1 MKNRNSAISSI
12 GVIIVVFT
20 GILFA
25 LLTEDRRTSML
36 ICLGFIVGAEIVLF
50 GGLLTIEYLSR
61 TTSQII
67 VRTVC
72 GITLGVGSIASI
84 LVSCIYMGRDVDS
97 LRGFYSWQLFIWVLA
112 IIGITIGFFTAS
124 SVKASDTRTMNA
136 VMTLTLV
143 TDQLT
148 SLSDDSR
155 NTRYAEQLKKIADEL
170 RYSDTSSLVPSDE
183 LIQNVVAKLE
193 VVLVQ
198 EYGDDEKDTEI
209 KNLLSEI
216 LVLINRRK
224 QEVKLTKV
232 GGI

>member
-1 MKNRNSAISSI
+1 MKNRTSAISII
-12 GVIIVVFT
+12 GVVLVVFT

-25 LLTEDRRTSML
+25 LLTEDRRTSMF
-36 ICLGFIVGAEIVLF
+36 ICLGFMVGAEIVFF
-50 GGLLTIEYLSR
+50 GGLLAIEYLSR

-72 GITLGVGSIASI
+72 GIILGVGSLASI
-84 LVSCIYMGRDVDS
+84 LVSCIYMGRDIDS
-97 LRGFYSWQLFIWVLA
+97 LRGFYSWQLIIWVLA
-112 IIGITIGFFTAS
+112 IIGITIGYFTAS
-124 SVKASDTRTMNA
+124 SVKTSDTRTMNA
-136 VMTLTLV
+136 VMTLTNIF
-143 TDQLT
+143 DQLT
-148 SLSDDSR
+148 SFSDDSR
-155 NTRYAEQLKKIADEL
+155 NTKYADQLKKIADEL

-183 LIQNVVAKLE
+183 LIQNAVAKLE

-198 EYGDDEKDTEI
+198 KYGEDEKDSEI
-209 KNLLSEI
+209 NNLLSEI

>member
-1 MKNRNSAISSI
+1 MKNRTSAISII
-12 GVIIVVFT
+12 GVVLVVFT

-25 LLTEDRRTSML
+25 LLTEDRRTSMF
-36 ICLGFIVGAEIVLF
+36 ICLGFMVGAEIVFF
-50 GGLLTIEYLSR
+50 GGLLAIEYLSR

-72 GITLGVGSIASI
+72 GIILGVGSLASI
-84 LVSCIYMGRDVDS
+84 LVSCIYMGRDIDS
-97 LRGFYSWQLFIWVLA
+97 LRGFYSWQLIIWVLA
-112 IIGITIGFFTAS
+112 IIGITIGYFTAS
-124 SVKASDTRTMNA
+124 SVKTSDTRTMNA
-136 VMTLTLV
+136 VMTLTNIF
-143 TDQLT
+143 DQLT
-148 SLSDDSR
+148 SFSDDSR
-155 NTRYAEQLKKIADEL
+155 NTKYADQLKKIADEL

-183 LIQNVVAKLE
+183 LIQNAVAKLE

-198 EYGDDEKDTEI
+198 EYGEDEKDSEI
-209 KNLLSEI
+209 NNLLSEI

>member
-1 MKNRNSAISSI
+1 MKNRNSAISII

-25 LLTEDRRTSML
+25 LLTEDRRTSMF
-36 ICLGFIVGAEIVLF
+36 IYLGFIVGAEIVLF

-97 LRGFYSWQLFIWVLA
+97 LRGFYSWQLIIWVLA

-124 SVKASDTRTMNA
+124 SVKASDTRTMNT

-155 NTRYAEQLKKIADEL
+155 NTKYADQLKKIADEL

-183 LIQNVVAKLE
+183 LIQNAVAKLE

-198 EYGDDEKDTEI
+198 EYGEDEKDTEI

-216 LVLINRRK
+216 LVLINKRK

>member
-1 MKNRNSAISSI
+1 MKNRNSAISII

-25 LLTEDRRTSML
+25 LLTEDRRTSMF

-97 LRGFYSWQLFIWVLA
+97 LRGFYSWQLIIWVLA

-124 SVKASDTRTMNA
+124 SVKASDTRTMNT

-155 NTRYAEQLKKIADEL
+155 NTKYADQLKKIADEL
-170 RYSDTSSLVPSDE
+170 RYSDTPSLVPSDE
-183 LIQNVVAKLE
+183 LIQNAVAKLE

-198 EYGDDEKDTEI
+198 EYGEDEKDTEI

-216 LVLINRRK
+216 LVLINKRK

>member
-1 MKNRNSAISSI
+1 MNT
-12 GVIIVVFT
+12 VI
-20 GILFA
+20 
-25 LLTEDRRTSML
+25 
-36 ICLGFIVGAEIVLF
+36 
-50 GGLLTIEYLSR
+50 
-61 TTSQII
+61 
-67 VRTVC
+67 
-72 GITLGVGSIASI
+72 
-84 LVSCIYMGRDVDS
+84 
-97 LRGFYSWQLFIWVLA
+97 
-112 IIGITIGFFTAS
+112 
-124 SVKASDTRTMNA
+124 
-136 VMTLTLV
+136 TLTLV

-155 NTRYAEQLKKIADEL
+155 NTKYADQLKKIADEL

-183 LIQNVVAKLE
+183 LIQNAVAKLE

-198 EYGDDEKDTEI
+198 EYGEDEKDTEI

>member
-1 MKNRNSAISSI
+1 MKNRNSAISII

-25 LLTEDRRTSML
+25 LLTEDRRTSMF
-36 ICLGFIVGAEIVLF
+36 IYLGFIVGAEIVLF

-97 LRGFYSWQLFIWVLA
+97 LRGFYSWQLIIWVLA

-124 SVKASDTRTMNA
+124 SVKASDTRTMNT

-155 NTRYAEQLKKIADEL
+155 NTKYADQLKKIADEL

-183 LIQNVVAKLE
+183 PIQNAVAKLE

-198 EYGDDEKDTEI
+198 EYGEDEKDTEI

-216 LVLINRRK
+216 LVLINKRK

>member
-1 MKNRNSAISSI
+1 MKNRTSAISII
-12 GVIIVVFT
+12 GVVLVVFT

-25 LLTEDRRTSML
+25 LLTEDRRTSMF
-36 ICLGFIVGAEIVLF
+36 ICLGFMVGAEIVFF
-50 GGLLTIEYLSR
+50 GGLLAIEYLSR

-72 GITLGVGSIASI
+72 GIIVGVGSLASI
-84 LVSCIYMGRDVDS
+84 LVSCIYMGRDIDS
-97 LRGFYSWQLFIWVLA
+97 LRGFYSWQLIIWVLA
-112 IIGITIGFFTAS
+112 IIGITIGYFTAS
-124 SVKASDTRTMNA
+124 SVKTSDTRTMNA
-136 VMTLTLV
+136 VMTLTNIF
-143 TDQLT
+143 DQLT
-148 SLSDDSR
+148 SFSDDSR
-155 NTRYAEQLKKIADEL
+155 NTKYADQLKKIADEL

-183 LIQNVVAKLE
+183 LIQNAVAKLE

-198 EYGDDEKDTEI
+198 EYGEDEKDSEI
-209 KNLLSEI
+209 NNLLSEI

>member
-1 MKNRNSAISSI
+1 MKNRNSAISII

-25 LLTEDRRTSML
+25 LLTEDRRTSMF

-97 LRGFYSWQLFIWVLA
+97 LRGFYSWQLIIWVLA

-124 SVKASDTRTMNA
+124 SVKASDTRTMNT

-155 NTRYAEQLKKIADEL
+155 NTKYADQLKNIADEL

-183 LIQNVVAKLE
+183 LIQNAVAKLE

-198 EYGDDEKDTEI
+198 EYGENKKDTEI

-216 LVLINRRK
+216 LVLINKRK

>member
-1 MKNRNSAISSI
+1 M

-97 LRGFYSWQLFIWVLA
+97 LRGFYSWQLIIWVLA
-112 IIGITIGFFTAS
+112 IIGITIGYFTAS
-124 SVKASDTRTMNA
+124 SVKTSDTRTMNA
-136 VMTLTLV
+136 VMTLTNIF
-143 TDQLT
+143 DQLT
-148 SLSDDSR
+148 SFSDDSR
-155 NTRYAEQLKKIADEL
+155 NTKYADQLKKIADEL

-183 LIQNVVAKLE
+183 LIQNAVAKLE

-198 EYGDDEKDTEI
+198 EYGEDEKDSEI
-209 KNLLSEI
+209 NNLLSEI

>member
-1 MKNRNSAISSI
+1 MKNRNSAISII

-25 LLTEDRRTSML
+25 LLTEDRRTSMF

-97 LRGFYSWQLFIWVLA
+97 LRGFYSWQLIIWVLA

-124 SVKASDTRTMNA
+124 SVKASDTRTMNT

-155 NTRYAEQLKKIADEL
+155 NTKYADQLKKIADEL

-183 LIQNVVAKLE
+183 LIQNAVAKLE

-198 EYGDDEKDTEI
+198 EYGEDEKDTEI

-216 LVLINRRK
+216 LVLINKRK

>member
-1 MKNRNSAISSI
+1 MKNRNSAISII

-25 LLTEDRRTSML
+25 LLTEDRRTSMF

-97 LRGFYSWQLFIWVLA
+97 LRGFYSWQLIIWVLA

-124 SVKASDTRTMNA
+124 SVKASDTRTMNT
-136 VMTLTLV
+136 VITLTLV

-155 NTRYAEQLKKIADEL
+155 NTKYADQLKKIADEL

-183 LIQNVVAKLE
+183 LIQNAVAKLE

-198 EYGDDEKDTEI
+198 EYGEDEKDTEI

>member
-1 MKNRNSAISSI
+1 MKNRNSAISII
-12 GVIIVVFT
+12 GVILVVFT

-25 LLTEDRRTSML
+25 LLTEDRRTSMF
-36 ICLGFIVGAEIVLF
+36 ICLGFIIGAEIVFF

-72 GITLGVGSIASI
+72 GITLGVGSLASI

-97 LRGFYSWQLFIWVLA
+97 LRGFYSWQLIVWVLA

-155 NTRYAEQLKKIADEL
+155 NTKYADQLKKIADEL

-183 LIQNVVAKLE
+183 LIQNAVAKLE

-198 EYGDDEKDTEI
+198 EYGEDEKDTEI

>member
-1 MKNRNSAISSI
+1 MKNRNSAISII

-25 LLTEDRRTSML
+25 LLTEDRRTSMF

-97 LRGFYSWQLFIWVLA
+97 LRGFYSWQLIIWVLA

-124 SVKASDTRTMNA
+124 SVKASDTRTMNT

-155 NTRYAEQLKKIADEL
+155 NTKYADQLKNIADEL

-183 LIQNVVAKLE
+183 LIQNAVAKLE

-198 EYGDDEKDTEI
+198 EYGEDEKDTEI

-216 LVLINRRK
+216 LVLINKRK

>member
-1 MKNRNSAISSI
+1 MKNRNSAISII

-25 LLTEDRRTSML
+25 LLTEDRRTSMF

-97 LRGFYSWQLFIWVLA
+97 LRGFYSWQLIIWVLA

-124 SVKASDTRTMNA
+124 SVKASDTRTMNT
-136 VMTLTLV
+136 VITLTLV

-155 NTRYAEQLKKIADEL
+155 NTKYADQLKNIADEL

-183 LIQNVVAKLE
+183 LIQNAVAKLE

-198 EYGDDEKDTEI
+198 EYGEDEKDTEI

-216 LVLINRRK
+216 LVLINKRK

>member
-1 MKNRNSAISSI
+1 MKNRNSAISII

-25 LLTEDRRTSML
+25 LLTEDRRTSMF

-97 LRGFYSWQLFIWVLA
+97 LRGFYSWQLIIWVLA

-124 SVKASDTRTMNA
+124 SVKASDTRTMNT

-155 NTRYAEQLKKIADEL
+155 NTKYADQLKKIADEL
-170 RYSDTSSLVPSDE
+170 CYSDTSSLVPSDE
-183 LIQNVVAKLE
+183 LIQNAVAKLE

-198 EYGDDEKDTEI
+198 EYGEDEKDTEI

-216 LVLINRRK
+216 LVLINKRK

>member
-1 MKNRNSAISSI
+1 MKNRTSAISII
-12 GVIIVVFT
+12 GVVLVVFT

-25 LLTEDRRTSML
+25 LLTEDRRTSMF
-36 ICLGFIVGAEIVLF
+36 ICLGFIVGAEIVFF
-50 GGLLTIEYLSR
+50 GGLLAIEYLSR

-72 GITLGVGSIASI
+72 GIILGVGSLASI
-84 LVSCIYMGRDVDS
+84 LVSCIYMGRDIDS
-97 LRGFYSWQLFIWVLA
+97 LRGFYSWQLIIWVLA
-112 IIGITIGFFTAS
+112 IIGITIGYFTAS
-124 SVKASDTRTMNA
+124 SVKTSDTRTMNA
-136 VMTLTLV
+136 VMTLTNIF
-143 TDQLT
+143 DQLT
-148 SLSDDSR
+148 SFSDDSR
-155 NTRYAEQLKKIADEL
+155 NTKYADQLKKIADEL

-183 LIQNVVAKLE
+183 LIQNAVAKLE

-198 EYGDDEKDTEI
+198 EYGEDEKDSEI
-209 KNLLSEI
+209 NNLLSEI

>member
-1 MKNRNSAISSI
+1 MKNRNSAISII